1 LLGTLAVVIVTDRI
15 YSELVSDAG
24 ISKSNL
30 SLVATL
36 EHSNYKV
43 VLKLFQPMCDLSS
56 AVIGYYTRICDV
68 GKIIVY
74 DTIVI
79 ANLKREKIW
88 IANKCIYLNLS
99 LRCTVKKGLTAST
112 HHPN

>member
-79 ANLKREKIW
+79 ANLKREQIW
-88 IANKCIYLNLS
+88 IANKCIYLNIHFGAR
-99 LRCTVKKGLTAST
+99 LRRA
-112 HHPN
+112 